1 MYNNNYYQ
9 NSNSYYSYYAT
20 QPYTSNNNYNY
31 NFSSYSADKTIHQGT
46 NKINKIIKLYPPTK
60 TQNNQYYYNYLSKTP
75 IQTHIKYYLINWK
88 LYIIIN
94 ILR

>member
-46 NKINKIIKLYPPTK
+46 NNINKIINLYPPTQ
-60 TQNNQYYYNYLSKTP
+60 TQNNQYYYN
-75 IQTHIKYYLINWK
+75 
-88 LYIIIN
+88 
-94 ILR
+94 